1 MFFINRISYL
11 LFNFTY
17 VECSYLVANNLITKG
32 TAFIRER
39 GIFVTTQHPYWTLST
54 TIENT
59 LNRKASKYE
68 SGFDSQWSL
77 FRRAMKAAS

>member
-32 TAFIRER
+32 TACL
-39 GIFVTTQHPYWTLST
+39 FVHMV
-54 TIENT
+54 
-59 LNRKASKYE
+59 
-68 SGFDSQWSL
+68 DSL
-77 FRRAMKAAS
+77 KCK

>member
-39 GIFVTTQHPYWTLST
+39 GIFVTTQHPYWTSAPQLK
-54 TIENT
+54 T

>member
-11 LFNFTY
+11 LSNFTY

-39 GIFVTTQHPYWTLST
+39 GIFVTTQHPY
-54 TIENT
+54 
-59 LNRKASKYE
+59 
-68 SGFDSQWSL
+68 
-77 FRRAMKAAS
+77 

>member
-32 TAFIRER
+32 AAFIRER
-39 GIFVTTQHPYWTLST
+39 GIFVTTQFTP
-54 TIENT
+54 IEHSAPQLKT
-59 LNRKASKYE
+59 LNRKASN
-68 SGFDSQWSL
+68 
-77 FRRAMKAAS
+77 

>member
-59 LNRKASKYE
+59 LT
-68 SGFDSQWSL
+68 
-77 FRRAMKAAS
+77 

>member
-39 GIFVTTQHPYWTLST
+39 SIFVTTQHLL
-54 TIENT
+54 NT
-59 LNRKASKYE
+59 APQLNRKASKYE
-68 SGFDSQWSL
+68 SGFDSQ
-77 FRRAMKAAS
+77 

>member
-32 TAFIRER
+32 TAF
-39 GIFVTTQHPYWTLST
+39 YS
-54 TIENT
+54 
-59 LNRKASKYE
+59 RKVEKP
-68 SGFDSQWSL
+68 
-77 FRRAMKAAS
+77 RNMKAASIVNEAYFVEQ